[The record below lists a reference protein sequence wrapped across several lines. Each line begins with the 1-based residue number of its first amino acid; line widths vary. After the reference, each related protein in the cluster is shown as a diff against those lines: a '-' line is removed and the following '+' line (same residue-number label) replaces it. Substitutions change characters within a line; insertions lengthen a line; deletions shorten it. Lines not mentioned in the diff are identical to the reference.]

1 MSVPKGKKSE
11 KQLANEKSK
20 RILEGVAYWC
30 SYYRHNPQRFVKEYL
45 NVNLKTFQ
53 KILIYAMMHN
63 NHFMFWASRGL
74 GKTWLTALFC
84 VVRCILFPKTKI
96 CIASSTRTQAN
107 EVLSKITD
115 DFMKN
120 YGFGSEN
127 LRREIS
133 YFTVGTNK
141 AVIEFHNG
149 SWIKVVTAADTGR
162 GNRANILITDEF
174 RMVDKD
180 TIDTVLKRFLSS
192 PRQPN
197 YLNLPEYKDN
207 PDLLESN
214 IEIYMSSCWFK
225 SHWSFE
231 KSKAYTVNLLGGRK
245 GYFVC
250 GLPYQIA
257 IKEGLLKRV
266 DVEDEM
272 SEIDFDAVKF
282 DMEMGCLPFGDT
294 DGAFFTFDD
303 ISQRRKLQT
312 ALYPPSLIGNSRNLK
327 IPDLVTN
334 ERRILSVDIALMA
347 SKKAKND
354 ASSIMINSAIPTNNN
369 SYISNI
375 VYLENHEGLNT
386 DELALIIRRLF
397 SWYKCT
403 DLVID
408 TNGVGLGVFDAL
420 IQDMIDPETGELYQ
434 ALSCCNDKTMAERCK
449 VDNAPKVIW
458 SIKASATFNNESCI
472 LLRSGFQ
479 KGKINLLISEFE
491 SEEVLKEKFKGFNK
505 MSPYEQMQYKMP
517 FIQTTLLVYE
527 LISLEHEIK
536 GTNIK
541 ITEKSGMRKDR
552 YSSLA
557 YNYWVQCQLERELL
571 HKPKSGFNA
580 NDYASKLR
588 KLNKKPRT
596 Y

>member
-1 MSVPKGKKSE
+1 MASKKEKKSE

-20 RILEGVAYWC
+20 RILEGVAVWC
-30 SYYRHNPQRFVKEYL
+30 SFYRHNPQRFVKEYL
-45 NVNLKTFQ
+45 NVELKRFQ
-53 KILIYAMMHN
+53 KFLIYAMMHN

-84 VVRCILFPKTKI
+84 VVRCILFPQTKI
-96 CIASSTRTQAN
+96 CVASATRPQAN
-107 EVLSKITD
+107 EILSKITD

-120 YGFGSEN
+120 HGWGSEN
-127 LRREIS
+127 LKREIS
-133 YFTVGTNK
+133 YYTVGTNK

-162 GNRANILITDEF
+162 GNRANVLVLDEF
-174 RMVDKD
+174 RMLDKN
-180 TIDTVLKRFLSS
+180 TITTVLKRFLGS

-197 YLNLPEYKDN
+197 YLSKSEYKDKEE
-207 PDLLESN
+207 LLETN

-225 SHWSFE
+225 SHWSYD
-231 KSKAYTVNLLGGRK
+231 KSKAYTVNLLGGRD

-257 IKEGLLKRV
+257 IKEGLKKRIEI
-266 DVEDEM
+266 EDEM
-272 SEIDFDAVKF
+272 SEADFDETTF
-282 DMEMGCLPFGDT
+282 NMEMGCIPFGAT
-294 DGAFFTFDD
+294 DGAFFAFDD

-312 ALYPPSLIGNSRNLK
+312 ALYPPSSSYNRGLK

-334 ERRILSVDIALMA
+334 ERRILSVDVALMA
-347 SKKAKND
+347 SKQTKND
-354 ASSIMINSAIPTNNN
+354 ASSIMINSAIPTNDNN
-369 SYISNI
+369 YTANI

-397 SWYKCT
+397 TWYKCT

-408 TNGVGLGVFDAL
+408 TNGIGLGVYDAL
-420 IQDMIDPETGELYQ
+420 IKDMFDHETGELYP
-434 ALSCCNDKTMAERCK
+434 ALSCCNDKVMAARCK

-458 SIKASATFNNESCI
+458 SIKANATFNNEACI

-479 KGKINLLISEFE
+479 KGKINLLVSEFE
-491 SEEVLKEKFKGFNK
+491 AEESLKERFKGFNK
-505 MSPYEQMQYKMP
+505 MLPYEQMQLKMP

-557 YNYWVQCQLERELL
+557 YNYWVQNQLEREMLN
-571 HKPKSGFNA
+571 KPKSGFDA
-580 NDYASKLR
+580 SEYASKLR
-588 KLNKKPRT
+588 RLNKKPRT